1 MKEIAENLT
10 ITEMQEMQKVLQEK
24 NFERWGGLS
33 PERSISKLLWLH
45 GELGEVSDIIKK
57 KGASKIMSD
66 PEVRAHFV
74 EEMCDVLM
82 YYNDVLICY
91 DITPEELEKA
101 YRQKHEFNMN
111 RW

>member
-1 MKEIAENLT
+1 MMEEKLT
-10 ITEMQEMQKVLQEK
+10 LEKMQEMQKVLQAK
-24 NFERWGGLS
+24 NIERWGGLS
-33 PERSISKLLWLH
+33 PEKSISKLLWLP
-45 GELGEVSDIIKK
+45 GEVAEVSDIIKK

-66 PEVRAHFV
+66 PEVRAHFI

-91 DITPEELEKA
+91 DISPEELEKA
-101 YRQKHEFNMN
+101 YFEKHEFNMN